1 MKFPPPSVPT
11 SASRIPA
18 PPMLSGEQPFY
29 EAGLKSARS
38 KESLKVKM
46 DEQGTVIAEYG
57 KH

>member
-1 MKFPPPSVPT
+1 
-11 SASRIPA
+11 
-18 PPMLSGEQPFY
+18 MLSGEQPFY